1 MRSSLSVLAL
11 AAAPLAS
18 AQLNY
23 LAKKAGLEYFGTASD
38 VVSVAALNAT
48 YAKILSDTREFG
60 QLTPANG
67 MKVRCFRMRIIPFRW
82 SSWMSKEAQNSYS
95 YASI

>member
-18 AQLNY
+18 AQLNS

-38 VVSVAALNAT
+38 IVSVAALNAT

-67 MKVRCFRMRIIPFRW
+67 MKVCYFPMK
-82 SSWMSKEAQNSYS
+82 SSPCTCSQRMSKQAHSNYS
-95 YASI
+95 WAWI

>member
-1 MRSSLSVLAL
+1 MKFSPSLLAL

-18 AQLNY
+18 AQLNQ

-38 VVSVAALNAT
+38 IVSVAALNAT
-48 YAKILSDTREFG
+48 YAKILSDTKEFG

-67 MKVRCFRMRIIPFRW
+67 MKVCYFLMRSGPYTC
-82 SSWMSKEAQNSYS
+82 SQWMSK
-95 YASI
+95 